1 MGFAVNLFLKGDTNG
16 KEKESKKNFEG
27 TVEQTG
33 PQPAQKV
40 VSRNRHVQ
48 NRQKDGAQ
56 DRRRQKESVQDG
68 TQKVKGLS
76 ETHRQSVAGLAV
88 TNGI

>member
-1 MGFAVNLFLKGDTNG
+1 M
-16 KEKESKKNFEG
+16 
-27 TVEQTG
+27 EQTG

-76 ETHRQSVAGLAV
+76 AAHRQGVAGLAM